1 MGLDGSKGEKIRAA
15 IEQFGKN
22 LKRDIATSSPFDK
35 TKNGFVTKVTPI
47 GYTVRI
53 ENKEY
58 PNVQAIE
65 GAIIRVG
72 DVVVCQLPNN
82 QMSQM
87 YIIGKKVNSTSG
99 TGGGGGGDLTDVT
112 LNGISVV
119 SNGVA
124 RLIADTTPTSDSSH
138 LITSGGVYT
147 ALGNYVTLGTA
158 QTISGEKTFTAE
170 KTNANK
176 YHITAN
182 DGNSAN
188 IYGDG
193 LVLLATNGSNWGSGT
208 NGQYVFSSTEFR
220 PSAYRQNLQDLGS
233 SSSPWRTGYFGTQVR
248 ITSTADVGGTTDSTA
263 RAPLLIGT
271 PTGTHLEFDSNEII
285 AKGSAN
291 TVGELFI
298 QTDGGRTTLGNTLNW
313 TELDTKRADLKVKG
327 QIYDYGS
334 NCSRGVDAGTN
345 YAGYFKLAEAVIPSW
360 FRGPKARIEVTD
372 CDGFQTAT
380 LVINGYLG
388 GNGVSNS
395 SQITLET
402 SNALGTWQNRFF
414 LVVRQDKTVR
424 DANKVFELWYYT
436 PSGTTYSRVFAS
448 FRYDVADIRAGDPV
462 VSKWN
467 KFTRTSS
474 VDQGYV
480 SAGAVDL
487 TNGFIPVGSF
497 TASTF
502 ATTTYPDCEIYN
514 DTVALQDRLSYLQIR
529 NEESTYSDTPS
540 TATSRVIDF
549 IGKDFVRIADINT
562 TVGESWNALNFDI
575 KTKKNATHRIEF
587 VSYPS
592 TDSLHF
598 SCQTD
603 AKCNLGASTRRWKD
617 LNIAGSL
624 NDGTNTATATN
635 IIKSVCVCETAAAT
649 AAKVVTIPDYTLR
662 SGSMISIYF
671 INTNTAA
678 QPTLKINKTDAKP
691 IYFDNSRDIA
701 TTALTAGWHTFIYNG
716 TNYYTGNYLSDGISA
731 EFAYTSAQIRQ
742 NVNILAGESITA
754 NRLIGARDDNKYY
767 MLGAGKQISTLQP
780 ILFANSAISANVAG
794 NDNWLI
800 RHHTAAVMFNN
811 GSSLTVTPYAPVFLV
826 GTLNGHIFTTNSG
839 TWWTQTIPTTEDG
852 FQYMLIGYAYST
864 TQVRLFPE
872 HPIYEYVGGAFRQN
886 NIIPSDFLTQSNIST
901 TYPISSSAASDT
913 KVLSEKAVYNQLTRY
928 ADLGTSW
935 TQIKQSGQAFTTSL
949 RLYAGTYEFMVI
961 APSYSASGYAMQYGT
976 MTIPSFNIIYD
987 ILSTGF
993 YLYHSTAGAYD
1004 IYICRETDGYLRLQD
1019 KYGTDNN
1026 GQPVSVWY
1034 RKIQ

>member
-99 TGGGGGGDLTDVT
+99 TGGGGGDLTDVT

-124 RLIADTTPTSDSSH
+124 RLIADTTPTSGSSH

-147 ALGNYVTLGTA
+147 ALGNYVTLTTA
-158 QTISGEKTFTAE
+158 QTISGEKTFTAG

-176 YHITAN
+176 YHITSN
-182 DGNSAN
+182 DTNSAN
-188 IYGDG
+188 LYGDG
-193 LVLLATNGSNWGSGT
+193 LVLLATNGDNWGSGT

-271 PTGTHLEFDSNEII
+271 PTGTHLEFDANEII
-285 AKGSAN
+285 AKNSAN

-313 TELDTKRADLKVKG
+313 TELDKKRADLKVKG
-327 QIYDYGS
+327 QIYDYGA

-360 FRGPKARIEVTD
+360 YRGSRARIEISD
-372 CDGFQTAT
+372 CDGVQTAT

-448 FRYDVADIRAGDPV
+448 FRYDVADDRAADPV

-467 KFTRTSS
+467 KFTRTSA

-480 SAGAVDL
+480 AAGAVDL

-549 IGKDFVRIADINT
+549 IGKDFVRIAAINAA
-562 TVGESWNALNFDI
+562 VGASWNALNFDI
-575 KTKKNATHRIEF
+575 KTKENATHRIEF

-592 TDSLHF
+592 ADSLHF

-603 AKCNLGASTRRWKD
+603 AKCNLGASTRRWRD

-649 AAKVVTIPDYTLR
+649 AAKVVTIPNYTLR
-662 SGSMISIYF
+662 TGSMISIYF
-671 INTNTAA
+671 INTNTATR
-678 QPTLKINKTDAKP
+678 PTLNINGTGAIP
-691 IYFDNSRDIA
+691 IYFDNSRDTA

-716 TNYYTGNYLSDGISA
+716 TSYYTGSL
-731 EFAYTSAQIRQ
+731 
-742 NVNILAGESITA
+742 
-754 NRLIGARDDNKYY
+754 
-767 MLGAGKQISTLQP
+767 
-780 ILFANSAISANVAG
+780 ANS
-794 NDNWLI
+794 
-800 RHHTAAVMFNN
+800 
-811 GSSLTVTPYAPVFLV
+811 P
-826 GTLNGHIFTTNSG
+826 
-839 TWWTQTIPTTEDG
+839 
-852 FQYMLIGYAYST
+852 
-864 TQVRLFPE
+864 
-872 HPIYEYVGGAFRQN
+872 
-886 NIIPSDFLTQSNIST
+886 
-901 TYPISSSAASDT
+901 
-913 KVLSEKAVYNQLTRY
+913 
-928 ADLGTSW
+928 W

-961 APSYSASGYAMQYGT
+961 CPSYSATGYAMQYGT
-976 MTIPSFNIIYD
+976 MTIPGSGFNIAYD

-993 YLYHSTAGAYD
+993 YLYHSTVGAYD
-1004 IYICRETDGYLRLQD
+1004 IYIRRGTDGSLVLQD
-1019 KYGTDNN
+1019 KYGTNN
-1026 GQPVSVWY
+1026 NAQPVSVWY
-1034 RKIQ
+1034 RQIQ

>member
-1 MGLDGSKGEKIRAA
+1 MSLLEESAKIKRAVEGVSRQVA
-15 IEQFGKN
+15 EEVS
-22 LKRDIATSSPFDK
+22 RSSLRAYK
-35 TKNGFVTKVTPI
+35 
-47 GYTVRI
+47 
-53 ENKEY
+53 
-58 PNVQAIE
+58 
-65 GAIIRVG
+65 
-72 DVVVCQLPNN
+72 VVVTTAPYLGNDGKYYCGVKQ
-82 QMSQM
+82 
-87 YIIGKKVNSTSG
+87 IGDETEITVLCSPCMKNVAVDTINWVLVIFSNWRNAILWQSYDFSTDDAVTDVQINGQSIVSDGVANILVDDEPTSG
-99 TGGGGGGDLTDVT
+99 ST
-112 LNGISVV
+112 N
-119 SNGVA
+119 
-124 RLIADTTPTSDSSH
+124 
-138 LITSGGVYT
+138 LITSGGIYT
-147 ALGNYVTLGTA
+147 ALGDYVTLATA

-170 KTNANK
+170 KTNAKK

-193 LVLLATNGSNWGSGT
+193 LVLLATNGNNWGSGT

-271 PTGTHLEFDSNEII
+271 PTGTHLEFDANEII
-285 AKGSAN
+285 AKNSAN
-291 TVGELFI
+291 TTGELFI

-313 TELDTKRADLKVKG
+313 TELDKKRADLKVKG
-327 QIYDYGS
+327 QIYDYGA

-345 YAGYFKLAEAVIPSW
+345 YAGYFKLAEAVIPAW
-360 FRGPKARIEVTD
+360 YRGSKARIEISD
-372 CDGFQTAT
+372 CDGVQTAT
-380 LVINGYLG
+380 LVINGHLG
-388 GNGVSNS
+388 GNGVSSS

-402 SNALGTWQNRFF
+402 SNTLGTWQNRFF
-414 LVVRQDKTVR
+414 LVVRQDKTVNN
-424 DANKVFELWYYT
+424 ANKVFELWYYT
-436 PSGTTYSRVFAS
+436 PSGTTYSRIFAS
-448 FRYDVADIRAGDPV
+448 FRYDVADDRAADPV

-480 SAGAVDL
+480 SAGVVDL

-502 ATTTYPDCEIYN
+502 VTTTYPDCEIYN

-540 TATSRVIDF
+540 TATSKVIDF
-549 IGKDFVRIADINT
+549 IGRDFVRIAAVNA
-562 TVGESWNALNFDI
+562 TVGASWNALNFDL
-575 KTKKNATHRIEF
+575 KTKENVSHRIEF

-592 TDSLHF
+592 TDNLHF

-603 AKCNLGASTRRWKD
+603 AKCNLGATTRRWKD

-624 NDGTNTATATN
+624 NDGTNAATATN

-649 AAKVVTIPDYTLR
+649 VAKVVTIPNYTLR
-662 SGSMISIYF
+662 SGNMISVYF
-671 INTNTAA
+671 INTNTAT
-678 QPTLKINKTDAKP
+678 QPTLNINSTGAKP
-691 IYFDNSRDIA
+691 IYFDNSRDVA

-716 TNYYTGNYLSDGISA
+716 TNYYTGNYLSNGISA

-794 NDNWLI
+794 NNNWLI
-800 RHHTAAVMFNN
+800 RHQTAATMFNN
-811 GSSLTVTPYAPVFLV
+811 GSSLTVTSYAPVFLV

-872 HPIYEYVGGAFRQN
+872 HPIYEYKGGAFRKYTESVAN
-886 NIIPSDFLTQSNIST
+886 LP
-901 TYPISSSAASDT
+901 
-913 KVLSEKAVYNQLTRY
+913 
-928 ADLGTSW
+928 W
-935 TQIKQSGQAFTTSL
+935 TQIKQNGQAFTTSL
-949 RLYAGTYEFMVI
+949 KLYAGTYEFMVI
-961 APSYSASGYAMQYGT
+961 CPSYSATGYAMQYGT
-976 MTIPSFNIIYD
+976 MTIPGSGFNIAYD

-1004 IYICRETDGYLRLQD
+1004 IYICRGTDGALVLQD
-1019 KYGTDNN
+1019 KYGTNN
-1026 GQPVSVWY
+1026 NAQPVSVWY
-1034 RKIQ
+1034 RQIQ